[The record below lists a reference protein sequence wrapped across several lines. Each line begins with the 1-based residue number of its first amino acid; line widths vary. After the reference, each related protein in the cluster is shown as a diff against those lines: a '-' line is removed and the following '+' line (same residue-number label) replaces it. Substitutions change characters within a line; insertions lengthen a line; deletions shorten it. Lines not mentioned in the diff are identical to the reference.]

1 MTIKLYKYHGD
12 NRKIEKS
19 LDLVQ
24 TISNATVV
32 ETMDIINPVIIL
44 EVDQT
49 FASVISFNYI
59 YIQDLKR
66 YYYVNNI
73 EIMSNGYI
81 KIQCHVDVLKTYSND
96 ILNSTQYV
104 KRQQHKCTVQL
115 ADSEYNIKSNR
126 NLTIKNFG
134 DTIIQPNN
142 DFILT
147 TFGKDVWYYGRYW
160 IYICQ

>member
-32 ETMDIINPVIIL
+32 ESMDIIDPVIIL

-49 FASVISFNYI
+49 FSSVISFNYI

-66 YYYVNNI
+66 YYYVNNT
-73 EIMSNGYI
+73 ETMSNGYI
-81 KIQCHVDVLKTYSND
+81 KIY
-96 ILNSTQYV
+96 IMW
-104 KRQQHKCTVQL
+104 
-115 ADSEYNIKSNR
+115 
-126 NLTIKNFG
+126 TI
-134 DTIIQPNN
+134 
-142 DFILT
+142 
-147 TFGKDVWYYGRYW
+147 
-160 IYICQ
+160 

>member
-12 NRKIEKS
+12 NRKIEKPIE
-19 LDLVQ
+19 LVQ
-24 TISNATVV
+24 TINNATIV
-32 ETMDIINPVIIL
+32 ESMDIINPVIIL
-44 EVDQT
+44 EVGQT
-49 FASVISFNYI
+49 FASVVSFNYI

-81 KIQCHVDVLKTYSND
+81 KIQCHVDVLKTYSKD
-96 ILNSTQYV
+96 ILGSTQYV

-147 TFGKDVWYYGRYW
+147 TFGKDV
-160 IYICQ
+160 